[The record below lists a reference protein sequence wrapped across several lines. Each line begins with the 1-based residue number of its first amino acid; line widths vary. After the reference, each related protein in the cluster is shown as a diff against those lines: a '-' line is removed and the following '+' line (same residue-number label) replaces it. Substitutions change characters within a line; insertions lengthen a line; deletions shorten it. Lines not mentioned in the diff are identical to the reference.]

1 MHHSDINPDL
11 LPSFLNVI
19 KSFFHY
25 FSLIIP
31 HSSLLVLSYN
41 SKSPHSAVQKLQH
54 VPQARL
60 CHLHSGLQS
69 QFYYALPHKAALRDD
84 DTLDTYLKSLVHM
97 MEPGRWQVVICRPCL
112 CLWAVRAFEPQG
124 HSCCGGTITLHR
136 QTTK

>member
-1 MHHSDINPDL
+1 MITYRNSQSVQICNDDRILACMKNVQRMHHSDINPDL

-54 VPQARL
+54 VPPARL
-60 CHLHSGLQS
+60 CHLHSGL
-69 QFYYALPHKAALRDD
+69 
-84 DTLDTYLKSLVHM
+84 
-97 MEPGRWQVVICRPCL
+97 
-112 CLWAVRAFEPQG
+112 
-124 HSCCGGTITLHR
+124 
-136 QTTK
+136 